1 MRFFFFS
8 SRRRHTRFD
17 CDWSS
22 DVCSSDLEVRYVEET
37 VSLAMR
43 RISVIDVA
51 GGHQPIWNE
60 IRTAGVVMNGEIY
73 NFQAG
78 RNALIAK
85 GDQFETKCD
94 TQGLVD
100 LYGGYGAGWDR
111 ALSPMVALS

>member
-1 MRFFFFS
+1 
-8 SRRRHTRFD
+8 
-17 CDWSS
+17 
-22 DVCSSDLEVRYVEET
+22 

-73 NFQAG
+73 NFQAV

-85 GDQFETKCD
+85 GHQFETKCD
-94 TQGLVD
+94 TEVLVH
-100 LYGGYGAGWDR
+100 LYEDYGEACVEHLR
-111 ALSPMVALS
+111 RMFALSLWD

>member
-1 MRFFFFS
+1 
-8 SRRRHTRFD
+8 
-17 CDWSS
+17 
-22 DVCSSDLEVRYVEET
+22 

-73 NFQAG
+73 NFQAV

-85 GDQFETKCD
+85 GHQFETKCD
-94 TQGLVD
+94 TEVLVH
-100 LYGGYGAGWDR
+100 LYEDYGEACVEHLSR
-111 ALSPMVALS
+111 MFALSLWD